1 MHDISWEFS
10 WIIIIP
16 NFFRKLG
23 KLLQNLSF
31 AAAVIGALRVK
42 KGYCFSSFLRDLQ
55 AGLTPNPDVLCNKYI
70 KFGPLHHYAIN
81 KLGADAIAT
90 GHYARTSVGENLDSI
105 DEEKGKIRGVTYNV
119 IIVRHLVQYFSSKLK
134 SISIIKEIFPC

>member
-1 MHDISWEFS
+1 MIFHESCLLADNAHEISYLIF
-10 WIIIIP
+10 
-16 NFFRKLG
+16 LG
-23 KLLQNLSF
+23 KMSQNLSF
-31 AAAVIGALRVK
+31 AAVVIGAFMVK

-119 IIVRHLVQYFSSKLK
+119 ILVRHLVQYFSS
-134 SISIIKEIFPC
+134 IFEKQMQVQK